1 MAEAKVLGKLFPSSS
16 SQKRSFDPTSGCCV
30 KESQKKKKASGS
42 LGRPT
47 NVQVVILPKFMF
59 NLPRGK
65 HRTLLKKA
73 GRILSLQFKRSMTSL
88 ETRNQ
93 ILRGFKE
100 IGDLDTWTVLET
112 ADNRLVIAKDQALDG
127 EAVVNRKGSLYLCQV
142 MNFGRK

>member
-1 MAEAKVLGKLFPSSS
+1 
-16 SQKRSFDPTSGCCV
+16 
-30 KESQKKKKASGS
+30 
-42 LGRPT
+42 
-47 NVQVVILPKFMF
+47 
-59 NLPRGK
+59 
-65 HRTLLKKA
+65 
-73 GRILSLQFKRSMTSL
+73 MTSL
-88 ETRNQ
+88 ETRNH